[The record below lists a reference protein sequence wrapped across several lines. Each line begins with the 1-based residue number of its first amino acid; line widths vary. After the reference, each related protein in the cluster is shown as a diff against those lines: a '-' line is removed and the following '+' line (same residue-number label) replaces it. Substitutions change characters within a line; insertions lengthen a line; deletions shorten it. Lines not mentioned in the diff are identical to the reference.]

1 MDNFLVIQIYML
13 FFFMFVIHVY
23 FLFNKL
29 FIKEKKVILKDSSIL
44 WILLGLFI
52 IAVILGLFYHEFLR
66 NDNLKNTNIK
76 DSIANWGAFGSYFGG
91 FAAPILTFFT
101 LIILIKQ
108 ISISREENNLQI
120 EHLNKTR
127 RIEILVNFINELINK
142 TELAIEKQVP
152 LTEELVNIYLKNYD
166 DERSKKLTIKSFE
179 NNYKEKIFIVNYSD
193 DKTVD
198 EFDWRNSITYLSMLN
213 KKYEEKAKDNLDDF
227 LRIECHNISVLIKK
241 LIALCTELSNLD
253 ENSYQIIKFSLITFT
268 ESVEELRKVDL
279 IEEKAYQLFFQLIS
293 IHNNNEDSIEE
304 DLKKLFAKEIS
315 NKYGKNLT
323 ENDLSTINFE
333 FVNKDE
339 FKVGQFT
346 TEIEK
351 ITYLRINGNW
361 INREEI
367 LKNRMENNHIS

>member
-1 MDNFLVIQIYML
+1 ML

-29 FIKEKKVILKDSSIL
+29 FINEKKVSLKDSNII
-44 WILLGLFI
+44 WILLGFSI
-52 IAVILGLFYHEFLR
+52 IIVIFGFFYNEFLI
-66 NDNLKNTNIK
+66 NDDLKNVNIK

-91 FAAPILTFFT
+91 FVAPILTFIT

-108 ISISREENNLQI
+108 ISISREANNLQI

-127 RIEILVNFINELINK
+127 RIEILVNLINELANK

-166 DERSKKLTIKSFE
+166 DERNKKLTIKSFE
-179 NNYKEKIFIVNYSD
+179 NNYKEKIFKVNYSD
-193 DKTVD
+193 DTTVD
-198 EFDWRNSITYLSMLN
+198 EFDWRNSITYLNMLN
-213 KKYEEKAKDNLDDF
+213 KKYKEKAKDNLDDF
-227 LRIECHNISVLIKK
+227 LKIECHNISVLIKK

-253 ENSYQIIKFSLITFT
+253 ENSYQIIKFSLITFS

-315 NKYGKNLT
+315 NKYRKNLT
-323 ENDLSTINFE
+323 KNDLSTINFE

-339 FKVGQFT
+339 FKVGQFI

-351 ITYLRINGNW
+351 TTYLRINGNW
-361 INREEI
+361 INGEEI

>member
-1 MDNFLVIQIYML
+1 
-13 FFFMFVIHVY
+13 MFAIHVY

-29 FIKEKKVILKDSSIL
+29 FVKEKKVILNDSNIL

-52 IAVILGLFYHEFLR
+52 ITIVLGLFYKEFLL
-66 NDNLKNTNIK
+66 NSNLENTNIK

-91 FAAPILTFFT
+91 FVAPILTFIT

-108 ISISREENNLQI
+108 ISISREANNLQI

-127 RIEILVNFINELINK
+127 RIEILVNLINELANK

-166 DERSKKLTIKSFE
+166 DERSKNLTIESFE
-179 NNYKEKIFIVNYSD
+179 NNYKEKIFKVNYSD
-193 DKTVD
+193 AKTVD
-198 EFDWRNSITYLSMLN
+198 EFDWRNSITYLRMIN

-268 ESVEELRKVDL
+268 ESVEELKKVDL
-279 IEEKAYQLFFQLIS
+279 IEEKTYELFFQLIC

-315 NKYGKNLT
+315 NKYEKNLT

-333 FVNKDE
+333 FVNKNK
-339 FKVGQFT
+339 FKVGQFSTKINGT
-346 TEIEK
+346 T
-351 ITYLRINGNW
+351 YFRINGNW
-361 INREEI
+361 LNGEEI
-367 LKNRMENNHIS
+367 LKIRMGNNNIS

>member
-1 MDNFLVIQIYML
+1 MDNFLIIQIYML
-13 FFFMFVIHVY
+13 FFFMFAVHVY

-29 FIKEKKVILKDSSIL
+29 FIKGKKISLIDSNIL
-44 WILLGLFI
+44 WILFASIVIIITFI
-52 IAVILGLFYHEFLR
+52 FFYNEFLI
-66 NDNLKNTNIK
+66 NGNLKNDKIK

-91 FAAPILTFFT
+91 FVAPILTFIT

-108 ISISREENNLQI
+108 INVSREANNLQI

-127 RIEILVNFINELINK
+127 RIEILVNFINELANK
-142 TELAIEKQVP
+142 TELTIEKQVP

-166 DERSKKLTIKSFE
+166 DERSKNLTIKSFE
-179 NNYKEKIFIVNYSD
+179 NNYKEKTFIVKYSD

-213 KKYEEKAKDNLDDF
+213 KKHEENAKDNLDNF
-227 LRIECHNISVLIKK
+227 LKIECHNISVLIKK

-293 IHNNNEDSIEE
+293 IHNNNEDSIEK
-304 DLKKLFAKEIS
+304 DLKKLFAKELS
-315 NKYGKNLT
+315 NNYGKNIT
-323 ENDLSTINFE
+323 EKDLSTTNFE
-333 FVNKDE
+333 FIDE
-339 FKVGQFT
+339 NIYKVGQFS
-346 TEIEK
+346 TEINGT
-351 ITYLRINGNW
+351 TYFRINGNW
-361 INREEI
+361 INGKEIIEKQEEN
-367 LKNRMENNHIS
+367 KIS

>member
-1 MDNFLVIQIYML
+1 MDNFLIIQIYMS
-13 FFFMFVIHVY
+13 FFFAFAVHVY

-29 FIKEKKVILKDSSIL
+29 SIKERKVRLNDSNII

-52 IAVILGLFYHEFLR
+52 ITIVFGFFYNEFLI
-66 NDNLKNTNIK
+66 NDNLKNEKIK

-91 FAAPILTFFT
+91 FVAPILTFIT

-108 ISISREENNLQI
+108 ISISREANNLQI

-127 RIEILVNFINELINK
+127 RIEILVNLINELANK

-152 LTEELVNIYLKNYD
+152 LTEELANIYLKNYD
-166 DERSKKLTIKSFE
+166 DERSKTLTIKSFE
-179 NNYKEKIFIVNYSD
+179 NNYNEKTFIVKYSD

-213 KKYEEKAKDNLDDF
+213 KKYQENAKENLDNF
-227 LRIECHNISVLIKK
+227 LKIECHNISVLIKK
-241 LIALCTELSNLD
+241 LIALCTELSNVD

-279 IEEKAYQLFFQLIS
+279 IGEKAYLLFFQLIS
-293 IHNNNEDSIEE
+293 IHNNNGDSIEE
-304 DLKKLFAKEIS
+304 NLKKLFAKEIS

-323 ENDLSTINFE
+323 ENNLSTINFE

-351 ITYLRINGNW
+351 TTYLRINGKW
-361 INREEI
+361 INGEEI
-367 LKNRMENNHIS
+367 LKNRM

>member
-1 MDNFLVIQIYML
+1 MDNFLIIQIYMS
-13 FFFMFVIHVY
+13 FFFAFAVHVY

-29 FIKEKKVILKDSSIL
+29 SIKERKVRLNDSNI
-44 WILLGLFI
+44 
-52 IAVILGLFYHEFLR
+52 
-66 NDNLKNTNIK
+66 KIK

-91 FAAPILTFFT
+91 FVAPILTFIT

-108 ISISREENNLQI
+108 ISISREANNLQI

-127 RIEILVNFINELINK
+127 RIEILVNLINELANK

-152 LTEELVNIYLKNYD
+152 LTEELANIYLKNYD
-166 DERSKKLTIKSFE
+166 DERSKTLTIKSFE
-179 NNYKEKIFIVNYSD
+179 NNYNEKVSIIKYSD
-193 DKTVD
+193 DKTID
-198 EFDWRNSITYLSMLN
+198 EFDWRNSITHLSMIN
-213 KKYEEKAKDNLDDF
+213 KKYQENAKENLDNF
-227 LRIECHNISVLIKK
+227 LKIECHNISVLIKK
-241 LIALCTELSNLD
+241 LIALCTELSNVD

-279 IEEKAYQLFFQLIS
+279 IGEKAYLLFFQLIS
-293 IHNNNEDSIEE
+293 IHNNNGDSIEE
-304 DLKKLFAKEIS
+304 NLKKLFAKEIS

-323 ENDLSTINFE
+323 ENNLSTINFE

-351 ITYLRINGNW
+351 TTYLRINGKW
-361 INREEI
+361 INGEEI
-367 LKNRMENNHIS
+367 LKNRM

>member
-1 MDNFLVIQIYML
+1 MDNSLIIQIYML

-29 FIKEKKVILKDSSIL
+29 FIKERKVRLNDSNIR

-52 IAVILGLFYHEFLR
+52 ITIVFGFFYNEFLI
-66 NDNLKNTNIK
+66 NDNLKNEKIK

-91 FAAPILTFFT
+91 FVAPILTFIT

-108 ISISREENNLQI
+108 ISISREANNLQI

-127 RIEILVNFINELINK
+127 RIEILVNLINELANK

-152 LTEELVNIYLKNYD
+152 LTEELANIYLKNYA
-166 DERSKKLTIKSFE
+166 DERSKTLTIKSFE
-179 NNYKEKIFIVNYSD
+179 NNYNEKVSIIKYSD
-193 DKTVD
+193 DKTID
-198 EFDWRNSITYLSMLN
+198 EFDWRNSITHLSMLN
-213 KKYEEKAKDNLDDF
+213 KKYQENAKENLDNF
-227 LRIECHNISVLIKK
+227 LKIECHNISVLIKK

-279 IEEKAYQLFFQLIS
+279 IGEKAYLLFFQLIS
-293 IHNNNEDSIEE
+293 IHNNNGDSIEE

-323 ENDLSTINFE
+323 ENNLSTINFE

-339 FKVGQFT
+339 FKVGQFI

-351 ITYLRINGNW
+351 TTYLRINGNW
-361 INREEI
+361 INGEEI

>member
-1 MDNFLVIQIYML
+1 
-13 FFFMFVIHVY
+13 MFAIHVY

-29 FIKEKKVILKDSSIL
+29 FIKERKIRLNDSNML

-52 IAVILGLFYHEFLR
+52 ITIVFGLFYDEFLI
-66 NDNLKNTNIK
+66 NDNLKSTNIK

-91 FAAPILTFFT
+91 FVAPILTFIT

-108 ISISREENNLQI
+108 ISISREANNLQI
-120 EHLNKTR
+120 GHLNKTR
-127 RIEILVNFINELINK
+127 RIEILVNFINELANK

-166 DERSKKLTIKSFE
+166 DERSKNLTIKSFE
-179 NNYKEKIFIVNYSD
+179 NNYKEKTFIVNYSD
-193 DKTVD
+193 DTTVD
-198 EFDWRNSITYLSMLN
+198 EFDWRNSITYLSMIN

-304 DLKKLFAKEIS
+304 DLKKLFSKEIS

-339 FKVGQFT
+339 FKVGQFI

-351 ITYLRINGNW
+351 TTYLRINGNW
-361 INREEI
+361 INGEEI

>member
-1 MDNFLVIQIYML
+1 MDNFLIIQIYML
-13 FFFMFVIHVY
+13 FFFMFAIHVY

-29 FIKEKKVILKDSSIL
+29 FVKEKKVILNDSNIL

-52 IAVILGLFYHEFLR
+52 ITIVFGLFYKEFLL
-66 NDNLKNTNIK
+66 NSNLENTNIK

-91 FAAPILTFFT
+91 FVAPILTFIT

-108 ISISREENNLQI
+108 ISISREANNLQI

-127 RIEILVNFINELINK
+127 RIEILVNLINELANK

-166 DERSKKLTIKSFE
+166 DERSKNLTIKSFE
-179 NNYKEKIFIVNYSD
+179 NNYKEKIFKVNYSD
-193 DKTVD
+193 AKTVD
-198 EFDWRNSITYLSMLN
+198 EFDWINSITYLRMIN

-268 ESVEELRKVDL
+268 ESVEELKKVDL
-279 IEEKAYQLFFQLIS
+279 IEEKTYELFFQLIC

-315 NKYGKNLT
+315 NKYEKNLT

-333 FVNKDE
+333 FVNKNK
-339 FKVGQFT
+339 FKVGQFS
-346 TEIEK
+346 TEINGT
-351 ITYLRINGNW
+351 TYFRINGNW
-361 INREEI
+361 LNGEEI
-367 LKNRMENNHIS
+367 LKRRMDNNIS